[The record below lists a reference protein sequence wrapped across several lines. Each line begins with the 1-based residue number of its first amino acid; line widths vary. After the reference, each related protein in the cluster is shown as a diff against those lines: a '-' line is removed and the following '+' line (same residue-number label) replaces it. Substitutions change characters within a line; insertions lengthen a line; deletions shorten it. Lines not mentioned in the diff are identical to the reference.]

1 MQLYKWKIA
10 ASTPNMVD
18 DYYLYIYVYLY
29 IYLYIYKHLG
39 VPRIGNYR
47 ISRRQIYE
55 NAFFFC
61 IANRFITFFSDCD
74 TSCNIISQSLEK
86 VDALPKI
93 WICNKS
99 VRNAKKKIIL
109 VYLSPIHIYIYASW
123 EKKVA
128 ELLLDYIQNWM
139 KLFWNCPGKQILQRK
154 TTKFIFK

>member
-109 VYLSPIHIYIYASW
+109 VYLSPIHIYIYIYASW

-128 ELLLDYIQNWM
+128 DLLLDYIQNWM
-139 KLFWNCPGKQILQRK
+139 KLFWNCPG
-154 TTKFIFK
+154 